1 MLEQFI
7 KNRIIAQL
15 PFEANEG
22 QMELLDKLS
31 QFIVSPTPRKAFILR
46 GYAGT
51 GKTSIMAALVGALQ
65 QLQQRIVLLAP
76 TGRAAK
82 VLSKYARVPAYT
94 IHKYIYRARTKSAP
108 SLEARGDEAIRREAR
123 GNEAR
128 GDEARGKEQFTL
140 RDNLHK
146 NTLFIVDEASMI
158 SGDGQWAMGNG
169 QALFGSG
176 NLLDDLVR
184 FCYSSEGCS
193 LLLLGDDAQLPPV
206 GSDLSPALNEDYIAG
221 YQLDTQS
228 HTLTTVARQASDS
241 GILENAT
248 RLRTLALGGRSLGV
262 LISAEASNDYSQ
274 ANVQEFRRLGVQ
286 EFRSSGVQEVRGLGV
301 QEVRGSGVQEFRS
314 LGVQEDTFW
323 DLLGFGKDVQTVSGA
338 ELLEA
343 LEQSYNEVGVE
354 ETILLTRTNK
364 RTNIYNQGIRAR
376 ILWREEEISGGDRLM
391 VVKNNYFWTEKYED
405 LPFLANGDMLEVV
418 RLRNE
423 REMYGYHFAD
433 VQLRSLDYD
442 WEIDAVL
449 WLDTLRTDS
458 PEDNQLMHKDLFW
471 KIAEDYPELQHNK
484 KQLTEAIY
492 ESPYYNALQARMA
505 YAITGHKSQ
514 GGQWERVFIDPQ
526 IGGDRREV
534 KGDEAREFYR
544 WLYTAITRATK
555 KVYFI
560 KNK

>member
-65 QLQQRIVLLAP
+65 QLRQHIVLLAP

-94 IHKYIYRARTKSAP
+94 IHKYIYRARSRSVP
-108 SLEARGDEAIRREAR
+108 SLEARGDEARGDEAIRREAR
-123 GNEAR
+123 GDEAIR
-128 GDEARGKEQFTL
+128 REARGKEQFTL

-158 SGDGQWAMGNG
+158 SGLRDNPI
-169 QALFGSG
+169 FGSG
-176 NLLDDLVR
+176 NLLDDLVK
-184 FCYSSEGCS
+184 FVYSSEGCS

-206 GSDLSPALNEDYIAG
+206 GSDLSPALSKDYIAG

-241 GILENAT
+241 GILGNAT
-248 RLRTLALGGRSLGV
+248 RLRPLALGKSLEDGA
-262 LISAEASNDYSQ
+262 LRLQDAMLQ
-274 ANVQEFRRLGVQ
+274 FRGT
-286 EFRSSGVQEVRGLGV
+286 
-301 QEVRGSGVQEFRS
+301 
-314 LGVQEDTFW
+314 EDFW
-323 DLLGFGKDVQTVSGA
+323 DILEFGKDVQTVSGA

-364 RTNIYNQGIRAR
+364 RTTIYNQGIRAR

-449 WLDTLRTDS
+449 WLDTLRSDK

-526 IGGDRREV
+526 IGGERREV

>member
-22 QMELLDKLS
+22 QRELLDKLS
-31 QFIVSPTPRKAFILR
+31 QFIISPTPRKAFILR

-51 GKTSIMAALVGALQ
+51 GKTSIMAALVQAMKDLN
-65 QLQQRIVLLAP
+65 QRIVLLAP

-82 VLSKYARVPAYT
+82 VLSKYAHVPAYT
-94 IHKYIYRARTKSAP
+94 IHKYIYRARTAMCAP
-108 SLEARGDEAIRREAR
+108 SLEARGDEAIRREAMR
-123 GNEAR
+123 REAMR
-128 GDEARGKEQFTL
+128 REAMRREARGKEQFTL

-146 NTLFIVDEASMI
+146 HTLFIVDEASMI
-158 SGDGQWAMGNG
+158 AAFGYRDTDNG
-169 QALFGSG
+169 VRFGSG

-184 FCYSSEGCS
+184 FVYSSEGCS

-206 GSDLSPALNEDYIAG
+206 GSTQSPALSEEYMAG
-221 YQLDTQS
+221 YQLDIHS
-228 HTLTTVARQASDS
+228 HTLTEVARQANDS
-241 GILENAT
+241 GILANAT
-248 RLRTLALGGRSLGV
+248 RLRPLALGGRSSGV

-274 ANVQEFRRLGVQ
+274 ANVQEFR
-286 EFRSSGVQEVRGLGV
+286 SS
-301 QEVRGSGVQEFRS
+301 
-314 LGVQEDTFW
+314 GVQEDTFW
-323 DLLGFGKDVQTVSGA
+323 DLLKFGEDVCTVSGA

-343 LEQSYNEVGVE
+343 LEQSYNEVGEE

-376 ILWREEEISGGDRLM
+376 ILWREDEISSGDRLM
-391 VVKNNYFWTEKYED
+391 VSKNNYFWTEKYED
-405 LPFLANGDMLEVV
+405 LPFLANGDMLEIV

-442 WEIDAVL
+442 WEIDAVV
-449 WLDTLRTDS
+449 WLDSLRSDTPDA
-458 PEDNQLMHKDLFW
+458 NNVMHRDLFW
-471 KIAEDYPELQHNK
+471 KIAEDYPELQRNK
-484 KQLTEAIY
+484 KQLTEAVY
-492 ESPYYNALQARMA
+492 SSPYYNALQVRMA

-514 GGQWERVFIDPQ
+514 GGQWERVFIDPN
-526 IGGDRREV
+526 IGGAMRREGDEAMRRE
-534 KGDEAREFYR
+534 GDEAREFYR

-560 KNK
+560 KNN

>member
-1 MLEQFI
+1 LALE
-7 KNRIIAQL
+7 KSL
-15 PFEANEG
+15 E
-22 QMELLDKLS
+22 D
-31 QFIVSPTPRKAFILR
+31 
-46 GYAGT
+46 
-51 GKTSIMAALVGALQ
+51 GALR
-65 QLQQRIVLLAP
+65 LQDATLQF
-76 TGRAAK
+76 
-82 VLSKYARVPAYT
+82 
-94 IHKYIYRARTKSAP
+94 
-108 SLEARGDEAIRREAR
+108 RG
-123 GNEAR
+123 
-128 GDEARGKEQFTL
+128 T
-140 RDNLHK
+140 
-146 NTLFIVDEASMI
+146 
-158 SGDGQWAMGNG
+158 
-169 QALFGSG
+169 
-176 NLLDDLVR
+176 
-184 FCYSSEGCS
+184 
-193 LLLLGDDAQLPPV
+193 
-206 GSDLSPALNEDYIAG
+206 EDFW
-221 YQLDTQS
+221 D
-228 HTLTTVARQASDS
+228 
-241 GILENAT
+241 ILE
-248 RLRTLALGGRSLGV
+248 
-262 LISAEASNDYSQ
+262 
-274 ANVQEFRRLGVQ
+274 
-286 EFRSSGVQEVRGLGV
+286 
-301 QEVRGSGVQEFRS
+301 
-314 LGVQEDTFW
+314 
-323 DLLGFGKDVQTVSGA
+323 FGKDVQTVSGA

-343 LEQSYNEVGVE
+343 LEQSYNEVGEE

-449 WLDTLRTDS
+449 WLDTLRSDK
-458 PEDNQLMHKDLFW
+458 PEDNQLMHRDLFW

-484 KQLTEAIY
+484 KQLTEAVY

-526 IGGDRREV
+526 IGGDRREA

>member
-1 MLEQFI
+1 MLNGFI
-7 KNRIIAQL
+7 KNRILQQL

-22 QMELLDKLS
+22 QRELLDKLS
-31 QFIVSPTPRKAFILR
+31 QFIISPTPRKAFILR

-51 GKTSIMAALVGALQ
+51 GKTSIMAALVGAMQELNQ
-65 QLQQRIVLLAP
+65 CIVLLAP

-82 VLSKYARVPAYT
+82 VLSKYAHTPAYT

-108 SLEARGDEAIRREAR
+108 SVEDASSRLQL
-123 GNEAR
+123 
-128 GDEARGKEQFTL
+128 RGKELFTL

-158 SGDGQWAMGNG
+158 SGNGQWAMGNG

-184 FCYSSEGCS
+184 FVYSSEGCS

-206 GSDLSPALNEDYIAG
+206 GSTQSAALSEEHMSG
-221 YQLDTQS
+221 YQLDIQS
-228 HTLTTVARQASDS
+228 HTLTEVARQALDS
-241 GILENAT
+241 GILANAT
-248 RLRTLALGGRSLGV
+248 RLRPLALGSRSL
-262 LISAEASNDYSQ
+262 E
-274 ANVQEFRRLGVQ
+274 
-286 EFRSSGVQEVRGLGV
+286 
-301 QEVRGSGVQEFRS
+301 
-314 LGVQEDTFW
+314 VQEDTFW
-323 DLLGFGKDVQTVSGA
+323 DLLEFGEDVCTVSGT

-343 LEQSYNEVGVE
+343 LEQSYNEVGEE
-354 ETILLTRTNK
+354 ETLLLTRTNK
-364 RTNIYNQGIRAR
+364 RTNIYNQGIRTR
-376 ILWREEEISGGDRLM
+376 ILWKEEEIGSGDRVM
-391 VVKNNYFWTEKYED
+391 VTKNNYYWSEKYDD

-433 VQLRSLDYD
+433 AQLRSVDYE
-442 WEIDAVL
+442 WEIDTIL
-449 WLDTLRTDS
+449 WLDTMHSDN
-458 PEDNQLMHKDLFW
+458 PEANNLMHKELFA
-471 KIAEDYPELQHNK
+471 KIAEDYPEFQHNRK
-484 KQLTEAIY
+484 KLVEAVY
-492 ESPYYNALQARMA
+492 ASPYYNALQVRMA

-514 GGQWERVFIDPQ
+514 GGQWARVFIDPQ

-544 WLYTAITRATK
+544 WLYTAITRATS

>member
-1 MLEQFI
+1 MLDKFI
-7 KNRIIAQL
+7 KNRILHQL

-22 QMELLDKLS
+22 QVELLDKLS

-51 GKTSIMAALVGALQ
+51 GKTSIMAALVQAMKELKQ
-65 QLQQRIVLLAP
+65 HIVLLAP

-82 VLSKYARVPAYT
+82 VLSKYAHVPAYT
-94 IHKYIYRARTKSAP
+94 IHKYIYRARTKGAP

-123 GNEAR
+123 GERQA
-128 GDEARGKEQFTL
+128 FTL

-206 GSDLSPALNEDYIAG
+206 GSTQSAALNEDYMAG
-221 YQLDTQS
+221 YQLNIQS
-228 HTLTTVARQASDS
+228 HTLTEVARQANDS
-241 GILENAT
+241 GILANAT
-248 RLRTLALGGRSLGV
+248 RLRPLALGG
-262 LISAEASNDYSQ
+262 
-274 ANVQEFRRLGVQ
+274 
-286 EFRSSGVQEVRGLGV
+286 
-301 QEVRGSGVQEFRS
+301 RS

-323 DLLGFGKDVQTVSGA
+323 DLLEFGEDVCTVSGA

-343 LEQSYNEVGVE
+343 IEQSYNEVGVE

-449 WLDTLRTDS
+449 WLDTLRSDK

>member
-31 QFIVSPTPRKAFILR
+31 QFIVSPTPRKAFVLR

-94 IHKYIYRARTKSAP
+94 IHKYIYRARTKGAP

-123 GNEAR
+123 GERQA
-128 GDEARGKEQFTL
+128 FTL

-193 LLLLGDDAQLPPV
+193 LLLLGDDAQLHPV
-206 GSDLSPALNEDYIAG
+206 GSTQSAALNEDYMAG
-221 YQLDTQS
+221 YQLNIQS
-228 HTLTTVARQASDS
+228 HTLTEVARQANDS
-241 GILENAT
+241 GILANAT
-248 RLRTLALGGRSLGV
+248 RLRPLALGSRSLGV
-262 LISAEASNDYSQ
+262 L
-274 ANVQEFRRLGVQ
+274 
-286 EFRSSGVQEVRGLGV
+286 
-301 QEVRGSGVQEFRS
+301 
-314 LGVQEDTFW
+314 EDTFW
-323 DLLGFGKDVQTVSGA
+323 DLLEFGEDVCTVSGA

-343 LEQSYNEVGVE
+343 IEQSYNEAGIE

-449 WLDTLRTDS
+449 WLDTLRSDK

-534 KGDEAREFYR
+534 KGDEASEFYR

>member
-51 GKTSIMAALVGALQ
+51 GKTSIMAALVQAMKELKQ
-65 QLQQRIVLLAP
+65 HIVLLAP

-82 VLSKYARVPAYT
+82 VLSKYAHVPAYT
-94 IHKYIYRARTKSAP
+94 IHKYIYRARTKGAP

-123 GNEAR
+123 GERQA
-128 GDEARGKEQFTL
+128 FTL

-228 HTLTTVARQASDS
+228 HTLTEVARQANDS

-248 RLRTLALGGRSLGV
+248 RLRPLALGKSLEDGA
-262 LISAEASNDYSQ
+262 LRLQNATLQ
-274 ANVQEFRRLGVQ
+274 FRGT
-286 EFRSSGVQEVRGLGV
+286 
-301 QEVRGSGVQEFRS
+301 
-314 LGVQEDTFW
+314 EDFW
-323 DLLGFGKDVQTVSGA
+323 DALEFGKDVQTVSGA

-449 WLDTLRTDS
+449 WLDTLRSDK

>member
-1 MLEQFI
+1 MLQDFI
-7 KNRIIAQL
+7 KNRILQQL

-22 QMELLDKLS
+22 QRELLDKLS
-31 QFIVSPTPRKAFILR
+31 QFIISPTPRKAFILR

-94 IHKYIYRARTKSAP
+94 IHKYIYRARSKSAP
-108 SLEARGDEAIRREAR
+108 SLEDGTKSLQNATLQF
-123 GNEAR
+123 
-128 GDEARGKEQFTL
+128 RGKEQFSL

-158 SGDGQWAMGNG
+158 SGLRDNPI
-169 QALFGSG
+169 FGSG
-176 NLLDDLVR
+176 NLLDDLIKFV
-184 FCYSSEGCS
+184 YSSEGCS

-206 GSDLSPALNEDYIAG
+206 GSDLSPALSEDYIAG

-228 HTLTTVARQASDS
+228 YTLTTVARQASDS

-248 RLRTLALGGRSLGV
+248 RLRPLALEKSLEDGA
-262 LISAEASNDYSQ
+262 LRLQDATLQ
-274 ANVQEFRRLGVQ
+274 FRGT
-286 EFRSSGVQEVRGLGV
+286 
-301 QEVRGSGVQEFRS
+301 
-314 LGVQEDTFW
+314 EDFW
-323 DLLGFGKDVQTVSGA
+323 DILEFGKDVQTVSGA

-343 LEQSYNEVGVE
+343 LEQSYNEVGEE

-405 LPFLANGDMLEVV
+405 MPFLANGDMLEVV

-433 VQLRSLDYD
+433 VELRSLDYD

-449 WLDTLRTDS
+449 WLDTLRSDK

-484 KQLTEAIY
+484 KKLTEAIY

-514 GGQWERVFIDPQ
+514 GGQWARVFIDPQ
-526 IGGDRREV
+526 IGGAQTKVAPSLEDASSRLQFR
-534 KGDEAREFYR
+534 DTDDQTRSFYR
-544 WLYTAITRATK
+544 WLYTAITRATE
-555 KVYFI
+555 KVYLI
-560 KNK
+560 KN

>member
-1 MLEQFI
+1 
-7 KNRIIAQL
+7 
-15 PFEANEG
+15 
-22 QMELLDKLS
+22 
-31 QFIVSPTPRKAFILR
+31 
-46 GYAGT
+46 
-51 GKTSIMAALVGALQ
+51 MAALVGALQ

-94 IHKYIYRARTKSAP
+94 IHKYIYRARTKGAP
-108 SLEARGDEAIRREAR
+108 SLEARGDEAIRREAMR
-123 GNEAR
+123 REAR
-128 GDEARGKEQFTL
+128 GERQAFTL

-176 NLLDDLVR
+176 NLLDDLVK
-184 FCYSSEGCS
+184 FVYSSEGCS

-228 HTLTTVARQASDS
+228 HTLTTVARQANDS
-241 GILENAT
+241 GILANAT
-248 RLRTLALGGRSLGV
+248 RLRPLALGKSLKDGA
-262 LISAEASNDYSQ
+262 LRLQDATLQ
-274 ANVQEFRRLGVQ
+274 FRGT
-286 EFRSSGVQEVRGLGV
+286 
-301 QEVRGSGVQEFRS
+301 
-314 LGVQEDTFW
+314 EDFW
-323 DLLGFGKDVQTVSGA
+323 DVLEFGKDVQTVSGA

-405 LPFLANGDMLEVV
+405 LPFLANGDMLEVM

-449 WLDTLRTDS
+449 WLDTLRSDK

>member
-22 QMELLDKLS
+22 QRELLNKLS
-31 QFIVSPTPRKAFILR
+31 QFIISPTPRKAFILR

-51 GKTSIMAALVGALQ
+51 GKTSIMAALVQAMKDLN
-65 QLQQRIVLLAP
+65 QRIVLLAP

-82 VLSKYARVPAYT
+82 VLSKYAHVPAYT
-94 IHKYIYRARTKSAP
+94 IHKYIYRARTKGAL
-108 SLEARGDEAIRREAR
+108 SLEARGDEAMRRWGDEAIRREAMR
-123 GNEAR
+123 R
-128 GDEARGKEQFTL
+128 EARGKEQFTL

-158 SGDGQWAMGNG
+158 SGNGQWAMGNG

-184 FCYSSEGCS
+184 FVYSSEGCS

-206 GSDLSPALNEDYIAG
+206 GSTQSPALSEDYMSG
-221 YQLDTQS
+221 YQLDIHS
-228 HTLTTVARQASDS
+228 HTLTEVARQANDS
-241 GILENAT
+241 GILKNAT
-248 RLRTLALGGRSLGV
+248 RLRPLALGGRSLEDGA
-262 LISAEASNDYSQ
+262 L
-274 ANVQEFRRLGVQ
+274 RLQ
-286 EFRSSGVQEVRGLGV
+286 DATLSLQLRG
-301 QEVRGSGVQEFRS
+301 E
-314 LGVQEDTFW
+314 EDFW
-323 DLLGFGKDVQTVSGA
+323 DILEFGEDVQTVSGT
-338 ELLEA
+338 ELLEV
-343 LEQSYNEVGVE
+343 LEQSYNEVGEE

-376 ILWREEEISGGDRLM
+376 ILWREDEISNGDRLM

-433 VQLRSLDYD
+433 VELRSLDYD

-449 WLDTLRTDS
+449 WLDTLSSDN
-458 PEDNQLMHKDLFW
+458 PEANNLMHKDLFW

-484 KQLTEAIY
+484 KKLAEAII
-492 ESPYYNALQARMA
+492 ESPYYNALQVRMA

-514 GGQWERVFIDPQ
+514 GGQWERVFIDPN
-526 IGGDRREV
+526 IGGAMRREGDEAMRREGDEARRRWGDEAIRRE
-534 KGDEAREFYR
+534 GDEAREFYR

-560 KNK
+560 KNN

>member
-1 MLEQFI
+1 MLNGFI
-7 KNRIIAQL
+7 KNRILQQL

-22 QMELLDKLS
+22 QKELLDKLS
-31 QFIVSPTPRKAFILR
+31 QFIISSTPRKAFILR

-51 GKTSIMAALVGALQ
+51 GKTSIMAALVGAMQELN
-65 QLQQRIVLLAP
+65 QRIVLLAP

-82 VLSKYARVPAYT
+82 VLSKYAHTPAYT

-108 SLEARGDEAIRREAR
+108 SLEARGDEAIRR
-123 GNEAR
+123 
-128 GDEARGKEQFTL
+128 EARGKEQFTL

-184 FCYSSEGCS
+184 FVYSSEGCS

-206 GSDLSPALNEDYIAG
+206 GSTQSAALSEEYMSG
-221 YQLDTQS
+221 YQLDIQS
-228 HTLTTVARQASDS
+228 HTLTEVARQALDS
-241 GILENAT
+241 GILANAT
-248 RLRTLALGGRSLGV
+248 RLRPLALGKSLEDGA
-262 LISAEASNDYSQ
+262 LRLQNATLQ
-274 ANVQEFRRLGVQ
+274 FRGT
-286 EFRSSGVQEVRGLGV
+286 
-301 QEVRGSGVQEFRS
+301 
-314 LGVQEDTFW
+314 EDFW
-323 DLLGFGKDVQTVSGA
+323 DILEFGKDVQTVSGA

-343 LEQSYNEVGVE
+343 LEQSYNEVGEE

-364 RTNIYNQGIRAR
+364 RTNIYNQGIRTR
-376 ILWREEEISGGDRLM
+376 ILWKEEEIGSGDRVM
-391 VVKNNYFWTEKYED
+391 VTKNNYYWSEKYDD

-433 VQLRSLDYD
+433 AQLRSVDYE
-442 WEIDAVL
+442 WEIDTIL
-449 WLDTLRTDS
+449 WLDTMHSDN
-458 PEDNQLMHKDLFW
+458 PEANNLMHKELFA
-471 KIAEDYPELQHNK
+471 KIAEDYPEFQHNRK
-484 KQLTEAIY
+484 KLVEAVY
-492 ESPYYNALQARMA
+492 ASPYYNALQVRMA

-514 GGQWERVFIDPQ
+514 GGQWARVFIDPY
-526 IGGDRREV
+526 IGSQPTPNPSLKGREQDSEI
-534 KGDEAREFYR
+534 KSFYR
-544 WLYTAITRATK
+544 WLYTAITRATS

>member
-31 QFIVSPTPRKAFILR
+31 QFIVSPTPRKAFVLR

-94 IHKYIYRARTKSAP
+94 IHKYIYRARTKGAP
-108 SLEARGDEAIRREAR
+108 SLEARGDEAITREAR
-123 GNEAR
+123 GER
-128 GDEARGKEQFTL
+128 QSFTL

-158 SGDGQWAMGNG
+158 SGNGQWAMGNG

-176 NLLDDLVR
+176 NLLDDLVK
-184 FCYSSEGCS
+184 FVYSSEGCS

-248 RLRTLALGGRSLGV
+248 RLRPLALGG
-262 LISAEASNDYSQ
+262 
-274 ANVQEFRRLGVQ
+274 
-286 EFRSSGVQEVRGLGV
+286 
-301 QEVRGSGVQEFRS
+301 RS

-323 DLLGFGKDVQTVSGA
+323 DLLEFGEDVCTVSGA

-343 LEQSYNEVGVE
+343 IEQSYNEVGTE

-442 WEIDAVL
+442 WEIDAML
-449 WLDTLRTDS
+449 WLDTLRSDKS
-458 PEDNQLMHKDLFW
+458 EDNQLMHKDLFW

>member
-22 QMELLDKLS
+22 QVELLDKLS
-31 QFIVSPTPRKAFILR
+31 QFIISPTPRKAFILR

-51 GKTSIMAALVGALQ
+51 GKTSIMAALVQAMKELKQ
-65 QLQQRIVLLAP
+65 HIVLLAP

-82 VLSKYARVPAYT
+82 VLSRYAHVPAYT
-94 IHKYIYRARTKSAP
+94 IHKYIYRARTKGAP
-108 SLEARGDEAIRREAR
+108 SLEAKGDEAIRREAR
-123 GNEAR
+123 GERQA
-128 GDEARGKEQFTL
+128 FTL

-206 GSDLSPALNEDYIAG
+206 GSTQSAALNEDYMAG
-221 YQLDTQS
+221 YQLNIQS
-228 HTLTTVARQASDS
+228 HTLTEVARQTNDS
-241 GILENAT
+241 GILANAT
-248 RLRTLALGGRSLGV
+248 RLRPLALGG
-262 LISAEASNDYSQ
+262 
-274 ANVQEFRRLGVQ
+274 
-286 EFRSSGVQEVRGLGV
+286 
-301 QEVRGSGVQEFRS
+301 RS

-323 DLLGFGKDVQTVSGA
+323 DLLEFGEDVCTVSGA

-343 LEQSYNEVGVE
+343 IEQSYNEVGVE

-449 WLDTLRTDS
+449 WLDTLHSDK

>member
-22 QMELLDKLS
+22 QVELLDKLS
-31 QFIVSPTPRKAFILR
+31 QFIVSPTPRKAFVLR

-94 IHKYIYRARTKSAP
+94 IHKYIYRARTKGAP
-108 SLEARGDEAIRREAR
+108 SLEARGNEAIRREAR
-123 GNEAR
+123 GERQA
-128 GDEARGKEQFTL
+128 FTL

-146 NTLFIVDEASMI
+146 NTLFIMDEASMI
-158 SGDGQWAMGNG
+158 SGLRDNPI
-169 QALFGSG
+169 FGSG
-176 NLLDDLVR
+176 NLLDDLVK
-184 FCYSSEGCS
+184 FVYSSEGCS

-206 GSDLSPALNEDYIAG
+206 GSDLSPALSEDYIAG

-248 RLRTLALGGRSLGV
+248 RLRPLALGKSLEDGA
-262 LISAEASNDYSQ
+262 LRLQNATLQ
-274 ANVQEFRRLGVQ
+274 FRGT
-286 EFRSSGVQEVRGLGV
+286 
-301 QEVRGSGVQEFRS
+301 
-314 LGVQEDTFW
+314 EDFW
-323 DLLGFGKDVQTVSGA
+323 DALEFGKDVQTVSGA

-405 LPFLANGDMLEVV
+405 LPFLANGDMLEVM

-433 VQLRSLDYD
+433 VELRSLDYD

-449 WLDTLRTDS
+449 WLDTLSSDN
-458 PEDNQLMHKDLFW
+458 PEANALMHKDLFW

-484 KQLTEAIY
+484 KKLAEAIF
-492 ESPYYNALQARMA
+492 ESPYYNALQVRMA

-514 GGQWERVFIDPQ
+514 GGQWERVFIDPN
-526 IGGDRREV
+526 IGGAMRREGDEAMRRE
-534 KGDEAREFYR
+534 GDEAREFYR

-560 KNK
+560 KNN

>member
-1 MLEQFI
+1 MWYRIVLKEFI
-7 KNRIIAQL
+7 KNRILQQL

-22 QMELLDKLS
+22 QKELLDELC
-31 QFIVSPTPRKAFILR
+31 QFIISTTPRKAFILR

-51 GKTSIMAALVGALQ
+51 GKTSIMAALVGAMQELN
-65 QLQQRIVLLAP
+65 QRIVLLAP

-82 VLSKYARVPAYT
+82 VLSKYAHTPAYT

-108 SLEARGDEAIRREAR
+108 SLEDASLRLQF
-123 GNEAR
+123 
-128 GDEARGKEQFTL
+128 RGKEQFTL

-184 FCYSSEGCS
+184 FVYSSEGCS
-193 LLLLGDDAQLPPV
+193 LLLLGDNAQLPPV
-206 GSDLSPALNEDYIAG
+206 GTTHSAALNEDYMAG
-221 YQLDTQS
+221 FQLNIQS
-228 HTLTTVARQASDS
+228 HTLTEVARQALDS
-241 GILENAT
+241 GILANAS
-248 RLRTLALGGRSLGV
+248 RLRPLALGKSLEDGA
-262 LISAEASNDYSQ
+262 LRLQNATLQ
-274 ANVQEFRRLGVQ
+274 FRGT
-286 EFRSSGVQEVRGLGV
+286 
-301 QEVRGSGVQEFRS
+301 
-314 LGVQEDTFW
+314 EDFW
-323 DLLGFGKDVQTVSGA
+323 DILEFGKDVQTVSGA

-343 LEQSYNEVGVE
+343 LEQSYNEVGEE

-364 RTNIYNQGIRAR
+364 RTNIYNQGIRTR
-376 ILWREEEISGGDRLM
+376 ILWKEEEIGSGDRVM
-391 VVKNNYFWTEKYED
+391 VTKNNYYWSEKYDD

-433 VQLRSLDYD
+433 AQLRSVDYE
-442 WEIDAVL
+442 WEIDTIL
-449 WLDTLRTDS
+449 WLDTMHSDN
-458 PEDNQLMHKDLFW
+458 PEANNLMHKELFA
-471 KIAEDYPELQHNK
+471 KIAEDYPEFQHNRK
-484 KQLTEAIY
+484 KLVEAVY
-492 ESPYYNALQARMA
+492 ASPYYNALQVRMA

-514 GGQWERVFIDPQ
+514 GGQWARVFIDPY
-526 IGGDRREV
+526 IGGAQAPSLEDASLRLQFRGKDNEER
-534 KGDEAREFYR
+534 DFYR
-544 WLYTAITRATK
+544 WLYTAITRATS

>member
-65 QLQQRIVLLAP
+65 QLRQHIVLLAP

-82 VLSKYARVPAYT
+82 VLSKYAHVPAYT
-94 IHKYIYRARTKSAP
+94 IHKYIYRARSRSVP
-108 SLEARGDEAIRREAR
+108 SLEARGDEAIRR
-123 GNEAR
+123 
-128 GDEARGKEQFTL
+128 EARGKEQFTL

-158 SGDGQWAMGNG
+158 SGLRDNPI
-169 QALFGSG
+169 FGSG
-176 NLLDDLVR
+176 NLLDDLVK
-184 FCYSSEGCS
+184 FVYSSEGCS

-206 GSDLSPALNEDYIAG
+206 GSDLSPALSEDYIAG

-248 RLRTLALGGRSLGV
+248 RLRPLALGKSLEDGA
-262 LISAEASNDYSQ
+262 LRLQDATLQ
-274 ANVQEFRRLGVQ
+274 FRGT
-286 EFRSSGVQEVRGLGV
+286 
-301 QEVRGSGVQEFRS
+301 
-314 LGVQEDTFW
+314 EDFW
-323 DLLGFGKDVQTVSGA
+323 DILEFGKDVQTVSGA

-449 WLDTLRTDS
+449 WLDTLRSDK

-526 IGGDRREV
+526 IGGERREV

>member
-31 QFIVSPTPRKAFILR
+31 QFIVSPAPRKAFILR

-65 QLQQRIVLLAP
+65 QLRQHIVLLAP

-82 VLSKYARVPAYT
+82 VLSKYAHVPAYT
-94 IHKYIYRARTKSAP
+94 IHKYIYRARSKSAP
-108 SLEARGDEAIRREAR
+108 SLEATGDEAIRREAR
-123 GNEAR
+123 S
-128 GDEARGKEQFTL
+128 KEQFTL

-158 SGDGQWAMGNG
+158 SGLRDNPI
-169 QALFGSG
+169 FGSG
-176 NLLDDLVR
+176 NLLDDLVK
-184 FCYSSEGCS
+184 FVYSSEGCS

-206 GSDLSPALNEDYIAG
+206 GSDLSPALSKDYIAG

-248 RLRTLALGGRSLGV
+248 RLRPLALGKSLEDGA
-262 LISAEASNDYSQ
+262 LRLQDAMLQ
-274 ANVQEFRRLGVQ
+274 FRGT
-286 EFRSSGVQEVRGLGV
+286 
-301 QEVRGSGVQEFRS
+301 
-314 LGVQEDTFW
+314 EDFW
-323 DLLGFGKDVQTVSGA
+323 DILEFGKDVQTVSGA

-449 WLDTLRTDS
+449 WLDTLRSDK

-526 IGGDRREV
+526 IGGERREV

>member
-22 QMELLDKLS
+22 QVELLDKLS
-31 QFIVSPTPRKAFILR
+31 QFIVSPTPRKAFVLR

-51 GKTSIMAALVGALQ
+51 GKTSIMAALVQAMKELKQ
-65 QLQQRIVLLAP
+65 HIVLLAP

-82 VLSKYARVPAYT
+82 VLSKYAHVPAYT

-123 GNEAR
+123 GERQA
-128 GDEARGKEQFTL
+128 FTL

-206 GSDLSPALNEDYIAG
+206 GSTQSAALNEDYMAG
-221 YQLDTQS
+221 YQLNIQS
-228 HTLTTVARQASDS
+228 HTLTKVARQANDS
-241 GILENAT
+241 GILANAT
-248 RLRTLALGGRSLGV
+248 RLRPLALGGRSLEDGA
-262 LISAEASNDYSQ
+262 LRLQNATLQ
-274 ANVQEFRRLGVQ
+274 FRGT
-286 EFRSSGVQEVRGLGV
+286 
-301 QEVRGSGVQEFRS
+301 
-314 LGVQEDTFW
+314 EDFW
-323 DLLGFGKDVQTVSGA
+323 DALEFGKDVQTVSGA

-449 WLDTLRTDS
+449 WLDTLRSDK

-534 KGDEAREFYR
+534 KGNEAREFYR